1 MDEPVAALTNPEI
14 QKLKT
19 AAQRL
24 KPILKIGKN
33 GVTPQ
38 FIQSLDAAFA
48 SHELVKVRFD
58 EFKDEKKI
66 LARDL
71 ATKTGSHLIT
81 VLGNVAVFYRRKV
94 ERGEGVIGSVS
105 RL

>member
-1 MDEPVAALTNPEI
+1 MNEPAVLTNPEI
-14 QKLKT
+14 RKLKS

-38 FIQSLDAAFA
+38 FVQSLEAAFA
-48 SHELVKVRFD
+48 AHELIKIRFD
-58 EFKDEKKI
+58 EFKEEKNI

-71 ATKTGSHLIT
+71 ATKTALARPFGIAFDRM
-81 VLGNVAVFYRRKV
+81 GNLYVADTFNNRILEVVK
-94 ERGEGVIGSVS
+94 
-105 RL
+105 

>member
-1 MDEPVAALTNPEI
+1 MDESLALTNPEI
-14 QKLKT
+14 RKLKA

-38 FIQSLDAAFA
+38 FLQSLEAAFA
-48 SHELVKVRFD
+48 SHELIKIRFE

-66 LARDL
+66 LAREL

-81 VLGNVAVFYRRKV
+81 VLGNVAVLYRKRPQTAATA
-94 ERGEGVIGSVS
+94 
-105 RL
+105 

>member
-1 MDEPVAALTNPEI
+1 MNEPAVLTNPEI
-14 QKLKT
+14 RKLKS

-38 FIQSLDAAFA
+38 FVQSLEAAFA
-48 SHELVKVRFD
+48 AHELIKIRFD
-58 EFKDEKKI
+58 EFKEEKNI

-81 VLGNVAVFYRRKV
+81 VLGNVAVLYRRKA
-94 ERGEGVIGSVS
+94 ETAATE
-105 RL
+105 

>member
-1 MDEPVAALTNPEI
+1 MNEPAVLTNPEI
-14 QKLKT
+14 RKLKS

-38 FIQSLDAAFA
+38 FVQSLEAAFA
-48 SHELVKVRFD
+48 AHELIKIKFD
-58 EFKDEKKI
+58 EFKEEKKI

-81 VLGNVAVFYRRKV
+81 VLGNVAVLYRRKA
-94 ERGEGVIGSVS
+94 ETTATE
-105 RL
+105 

>member
-1 MDEPVAALTNPEI
+1 MNEPAVLTNPEI
-14 QKLKT
+14 RKLKS

-38 FIQSLDAAFA
+38 FVQSLEAAFA
-48 SHELVKVRFD
+48 AHELIKIKFD
-58 EFKDEKKI
+58 EFKEEKKI

-81 VLGNVAVFYRRKV
+81 VLGNVALLYRRKA
-94 ERGEGVIGSVS
+94 ETTATE
-105 RL
+105 

>member
-1 MDEPVAALTNPEI
+1 MDESLALANPEI
-14 QKLKT
+14 RKLKA

-38 FIQSLDAAFA
+38 FLQSLEAAFA
-48 SHELVKVRFD
+48 SHELIKIRFE

-66 LARDL
+66 LAREL

-81 VLGNVAVFYRRKV
+81 VLGNVAVLYRKRPQTAATA
-94 ERGEGVIGSVS
+94 
-105 RL
+105 

>member
-1 MDEPVAALTNPEI
+1 MNEPAVLTNPEI
-14 QKLKT
+14 RKLKS

-38 FIQSLDAAFA
+38 FVQSLEAAFA
-48 SHELVKVRFD
+48 AHELIKIRFD
-58 EFKDEKKI
+58 EFKEEKKI

-81 VLGNVAVFYRRKV
+81 VLGNVAVLYRRKA
-94 ERGEGVIGSVS
+94 ETAATE
-105 RL
+105 

>member
-1 MDEPVAALTNPEI
+1 MEESPTALTNPEVR
-14 QKLKT
+14 KLKA

-48 SHELVKVRFD
+48 SHELIKIKFD
-58 EFKDEKKI
+58 EFKEQKKI
-66 LARDL
+66 LASEL
-71 ATKTGSHLIT
+71 AAKTGSQLIT
-81 VLGNVAVFYRRKV
+81 VLGNMAILHRRKIQQA
-94 ERGEGVIGSVS
+94 RQ
-105 RL
+105 